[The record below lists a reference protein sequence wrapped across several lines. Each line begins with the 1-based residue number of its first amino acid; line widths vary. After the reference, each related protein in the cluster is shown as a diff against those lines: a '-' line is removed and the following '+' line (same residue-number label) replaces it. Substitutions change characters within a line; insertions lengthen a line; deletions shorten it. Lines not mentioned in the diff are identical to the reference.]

1 MRRLRR
7 LLVELAR
14 SERGIALPMALM
26 VTVIAMGMAAVPVVA
41 SMNAQ
46 SGDSHSQGTNEA
58 LAAAE
63 AGAELAVLRQSEE
76 LANTTENNIVY
87 CAQGTTLNP
96 SGSAQAGWCSRFP
109 SATTREPIGS
119 ADYSYQVRPCY
130 APGVTGCGESN
141 AATTCKNEKGL
152 FVQVVSTGYAIV
164 AGREVTKRIETTG
177 CAGTIESV
185 AVIQH
190 KTELI
195 TVENEIRTWKESSSS
210 GIDPEATKHQ
220 EERTNVTNEKTTH
233 EKEKATYQKELNVVE
248 EEIKYVKEH
257 HEDVETKETPGEV
270 YFETTK
276 TAPPN
281 VWAAGQ
287 IVGIEGLVMNNNA
300 QVWNGGAGSNK
311 EVSMVGSANVCGT
324 VSYGTKFSTDNSTSS
339 KAPSNCALGRTVKQG
354 TSTYPGV
361 TLPSNIASENSDYRL
376 CSETACHAG
385 LDPVPSSVWQRGNM
399 EYNQANKALKV
410 NYSTLTLE
418 GTAPYY
424 LCQLILGGGS
434 SLYAGS
440 GKSITIYF
448 APPSSCPGLNG
459 AAQLQIANG
468 TYVYADASSG
478 PKFLFVG
485 NPSKPTESRIELAGG
500 AKSEQF
506 VIYAPY
512 SQVMINNGIEM
523 TGAIVGNTIELG
535 GGANLNK
542 YGPFTPPAS
551 ETFLPTQETT
561 VEKHKESTKTS
572 KPTKK
577 IEELEKRRTVYL
589 EKIALIT
596 KEIEYNEAQLTA
608 ITTSENNNK
617 TNSSNER
624 QNKINSLEIKK
635 AGIVTWLSQ
644 NAGQIGG
651 AEALE
656 KQSFSECTAAPPT
669 VGLPPDQGC

>member
-7 LLVELAR
+7 ILIELAR

-26 VTVIAMGMAAVPVVA
+26 ITVISMGMAAVPVVA

-63 AGAELAVLRQSEE
+63 AGAELAVLKQSED
-76 LANTTENNIVY
+76 LVNSTENNIVY
-87 CAQGTTLNP
+87 CAEGTTLNP
-96 SGSAQAGWCSRFP
+96 SGSAQAGWCTRFP

-119 ADYSYQVRPCY
+119 AEYSYQVRPCY
-130 APGVTGCGESN
+130 ALAAGACGESEV
-141 AATTCKNEKGL
+141 ATTCDTQNGL
-152 FVQVVSTGYAIV
+152 FVQVVSTGYATV

-177 CAGTIESV
+177 CAGTIASIPMIE
-185 AVIQH
+185 H

-195 TVENEIRTWKESSSS
+195 TTESELKTWKESSST
-210 GIDPEATKHQ
+210 GTDPEATKHQ
-220 EERTNVTNEKTTH
+220 EERTTVTNEKTVH
-233 EKEKATYQKELNVVE
+233 EHERTVYQENVVKVE
-248 EEIKYVKEH
+248 EEIKTVKEH

-311 EVSMVGSANVCGT
+311 AVSMVGSANVCGS
-324 VSYGTKFSTDNSTSS
+324 VHYGTTFTTDNSTSS
-339 KAPSNCALGRTVKQG
+339 KSPSNCAAGRPATQG
-354 TSTYPGV
+354 TATYPAV
-361 TLPSNIASENSDYRL
+361 TLPSNIATENSDYRL

-385 LDPVPSSVWQRGNM
+385 LDPVTSGTWQRENIS
-399 EYNQANKALKV
+399 YNAANKQLTIKYNA
-410 NYSTLTLE
+410 LTLE

-424 LCQLILGGGS
+424 LCQLILAGGS

-468 TYVYADASSG
+468 TFVYADASSG

-485 NPSKPTESRIELAGG
+485 NSANPSESRVELAGG
-500 AKSEQF
+500 SRSEQF
-506 VIYAPY
+506 VIYGPY
-512 SQVMINNGIEM
+512 TKMVINNGIEM
-523 TGAIVGNTIELG
+523 TGAIIGNTIELG

-572 KPTKK
+572 KPTKR
-577 IEELEKRRTVYL
+577 IEELEKRRTTYL
-589 EKIALIT
+589 EKITYIT
-596 KEIEYNEAQLTA
+596 KEIEYNEAQLTL
-608 ITTSENNNK
+608 IEKRETENK
-617 TNSSNER
+617 SNSSRER
-624 QNKINSLEIKK
+624 QEKINSLEIKK
-635 AGIVTWLSQ
+635 SEILSWITQ
-644 NAGQIGG
+644 NEGQIGG

-669 VGLPPDQGC
+669 VGLPPNQGC